1 MKYLDDEKFMRYVL
15 RLAQSAS
22 EHGNESFGA
31 LLVKNNK
38 IVFKSE
44 NKIHT
49 VSDPTFH
56 AELGLKTILF

>member
-1 MKYLDDEKFMRYVL
+1 MRYVL